1 MSKKIAMVI
10 ALLMMVVAGY
20 AKTENGENN
29 DTNTFAFWAVSDNA
43 NSVDELFKQLKDL
56 TFTSEQMVP
65 GDPMKRTVINK
76 GSIYKAVCHV
86 SKSLKAE
93 VKDGKMSEDE
103 YNKTMAHALRVGI
116 AAFYADDSKTFED
129 ALKNSKKNLDQEL
142 AIFNNTTLKR

>member
-1 MSKKIAMVI
+1 MLKHTVVMSKKIAMVI

-76 GSIYKAVCHV
+76 GSTCKKKTNVIVYFRAV
-86 SKSLKAE
+86 
-93 VKDGKMSEDE
+93 
-103 YNKTMAHALRVGI
+103 I
-116 AAFYADDSKTFED
+116 
-129 ALKNSKKNLDQEL
+129 
-142 AIFNNTTLKR
+142 

>member
-1 MSKKIAMVI
+1 M
-10 ALLMMVVAGY
+10 
-20 AKTENGENN
+20 
-29 DTNTFAFWAVSDNA
+29 
-43 NSVDELFKQLKDL
+43 
-56 TFTSEQMVP
+56 
-65 GDPMKRTVINK
+65 
-76 GSIYKAVCHV
+76 

-93 VKDGKMSEDE
+93 VKDGTMSEDE